1 MFSPYVIF
9 HGKWWKCEVP
19 LSKFCL
25 RSCCPFP
32 TTICNTFW
40 ECGELFLHHWLC
52 CLHFSSRNIKFSK
65 RISVTNTKR
74 GQTNQ
79 ATLKGIWEKWWA
91 MEKKDKKRQ
100 MNCKHILQFSA
111 QWETKELSRTLETKK
126 SGFVPSTTNYL
137 ADLGKFLNLTLNFPI
152 WRTVVCD
159 TYFTVLMEKFK
170 EIIQEKWLEHHRY
183 LINISF
189 LVNNNETFLFMFQW
203 LMGIQPRP

>member
-91 MEKKDKKRQ
+91 MEKKDKKDRWTVSIFSNSLHSGRQ
-100 MNCKHILQFSA
+100 KNYQGLWRQRNLGLFPA
-111 QWETKELSRTLETKK
+111 
-126 SGFVPSTTNYL
+126 PPTT
-137 ADLGKFLNLTLNFPI
+137 
-152 WRTVVCD
+152 
-159 TYFTVLMEKFK
+159 
-170 EIIQEKWLEHHRY
+170 
-183 LINISF
+183 
-189 LVNNNETFLFMFQW
+189 
-203 LMGIQPRP
+203 